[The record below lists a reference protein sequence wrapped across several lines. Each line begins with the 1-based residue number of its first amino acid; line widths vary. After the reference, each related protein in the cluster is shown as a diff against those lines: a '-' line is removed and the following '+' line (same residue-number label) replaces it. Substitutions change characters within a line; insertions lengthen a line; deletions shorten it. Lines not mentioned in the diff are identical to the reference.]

1 MASQDAPLIGQ
12 FSGPAQ
18 NAPRLPRKETPPP
31 PLTQEAKED
40 AAIKESMDIVD
51 KEILEPMAKEGTPE
65 GIAETYE
72 EGLKSVGL
80 TLAQARAIMEEILVN
95 NAYKETVYIQS
106 LPVILRTRTYHDT
119 VRLHQF
125 LTAESPTYQASVQD
139 LIARHNLAS
148 SLAKF
153 GDREFKF
160 PEGGK
165 EAEDAFDERMKFV
178 QSRVEFTTTRLMKLV
193 YEFDNKLAKV
203 FANGAPQDF

>member
-1 MASQDAPLIGQ
+1 MSNQDAPLIGQ
-12 FSGPAQ
+12 FKGPQQ
-18 NAPRLPRKETPPP
+18 NAPRLPRKENPPP
-31 PLTQEAKED
+31 AQTSED
-40 AAIKESMDIVD
+40 KSIQESMDIVD

-80 TLAQARAIMEEILVN
+80 DLAKARAIMEEILVSN
-95 NAYKETVYIQS
+95 VYQETVYIQS
-106 LPVILRTRTYHDT
+106 LPVTLRTRTYHDT

-139 LIARHNLAS
+139 LIARHNVAS

-160 PEGGK
+160 PEEGK
-165 EAEDAFDERMKFV
+165 AAEEAFDERMKFV